1 MSAPRFFKYFA
12 FISYSRKDEAFAK
25 RLQHFL
31 MGFKLPGKL
40 RKKYPDKPK
49 HLRPIYRDKTN
60 MGIHKLDEAI
70 IQGLKLSRNLIV
82 ICSQNSANNNKNGKN
97 WVDEEVRNF
106 LKIAPE
112 NKHCVIPV
120 LLRKKGGPSTKECT
134 PPAVLEL
141 GLLAA
146 DVSDKGEKRVFSDVA
161 AKILG
166 LDPDELWDWWERS
179 QKFRRRWKWTFR
191 IIGAFM
197 VTLFGGCMW
206 YFSTFHYSYFT
217 DYVERNNIP
226 EGIHEISEDEAKHLH
241 SHYRITSY
249 GDSPSRIE
257 NLNAEGWPVE
267 TRELPGHEAR
277 PVSIT
282 VDYQE
287 ETLKIPSQQTYFNIA
302 GIPEQ
307 KRRFAEKSITFRATN
322 TLGANKSAGISDST
336 SIYAQFEAY
345 LSPSTRFNNQNVER
359 FQVERDKH
367 GFISKELYRN
377 VHNTKP
383 VRNNDGAWGCLYK
396 RDNKGRPLV
405 ITYTDYKGTPLP
417 NRFGIGSIRYKYN
430 PTAGQVQ
437 RITYHD
443 TQGALMSGPNGYA
456 EARYKWKSGNLQEVA
471 FYDAEKR
478 PCLNN
483 EGYAGYRSTHDQNG
497 HEISRM
503 FFDVEGHSCPGSDGV
518 AEIRRT
524 YDEHGHRSSES
535 YYDTANRLC
544 LNPKGYAILRTDYD
558 ERGNPVSES
567 YYDSEDR
574 ACLSNDGIANARIT
588 YDEQN
593 HPVCVATYDAE
604 GHPCLN
610 KKGIAETRFS
620 YDKRGNITRIATY
633 GVDGHPCICRDN
645 FAEARITY
653 DWQRNQTSVAYFD
666 TQGSPC
672 LCKEGYAKFKATYD
686 GRGNQV
692 SVAYFDTE
700 NNPCL
705 GKDGI
710 AKKHFSFDKRGNM
723 TQIAAYGADGHP
735 CMDNDSYAEVRV
747 TYCAQFYDTEGRI
760 CECKD
765 GFASVHWTYDKQGN
779 EISRTYYDAAGRQVE
794 PDFGGS
800 TGNDEKEKDEKGN
813 D

>member
-60 MGIHKLDEAI
+60 MVIHKLDEAI

-106 LKIAPE
+106 LKIDQE

-197 VTLFGGCMW
+197 VTLFGGCIW
-206 YFSTFHYSYFT
+206 YFNTLHISYFT
-217 DYVERNNIP
+217 DYEECNNVP
-226 EGIHEISEDEAKHLH
+226 VGIHEISEDETKLLH
-241 SHYRITSY
+241 SHYRITSL
-249 GDSPSRIE
+249 GDDPTLIE
-257 NLNAEGWPVE
+257 NLNAEGRPVD
-267 TRELPGHEAR
+267 TRELPRHEAR

-282 VDYQE
+282 VDYHRD
-287 ETLKIPSQQTYFNIA
+287 TRTTPFQQTYFNIA

-307 KRRFAEKSITFRATN
+307 TRMLRENSTTFRATN
-322 TLGANKSAGISDST
+322 TLGANKSAGISEAA

-359 FQVERDKH
+359 FQVERDKR

-377 VHNTKP
+377 VHNTTP
-383 VRNNDGAWGCLYK
+383 VRNNDGAWGCQYK
-396 RDNKGRPLV
+396 RDDKGRPLV
-405 ITYTDYKGTPLP
+405 ITYTDYKGTPQP
-417 NRFGIGSIRYKYN
+417 NRFGIGSIRYEYH
-430 PTAGQVQ
+430 PTEEQVQ

-456 EARYKWKSGNLQEVA
+456 EARYKWRSGNLQKVS
-471 FYDAEKR
+471 FYDAERR

-483 EGYAGYRSTHDQNG
+483 EGYAGYHSIHDQNG

-503 FFDVEGHSCPGSDGV
+503 YFDVKGLSSSGNDGV
-518 AEIRRT
+518 AKIRRT
-524 YDEHGHRSSES
+524 YDEYGHRTSES
-535 YYDTANRLC
+535 YYDTANRPC
-544 LNPKGYAILRTDYD
+544 LNTNGYAILRTDYD

-567 YYDSEDR
+567 YYDSEGK
-574 ACLSNDGIANARIT
+574 ACLSKNGIANARIT

-593 HPVCVATYDAE
+593 RPICVAIYDAE

-620 YDKRGNITRIATY
+620 FDDRGNITQIATY
-633 GVDGHPCICRDN
+633 GLDGRPCMSSDN
-645 FAEARITY
+645 FAKARITY
-653 DWQRNQTSVAYFD
+653 DQHRHQTSVAYFD
-666 TQGSPC
+666 KQGRPC
-672 LCKEGYAKFKATYD
+672 LCKEGYAKFSATYD
-686 GRGNQV
+686 KGGNQT

-700 NNPCL
+700 NHPCS

-710 AKKHFSFDKRGNM
+710 AKKHYSFDKQGNM
-723 TQIAAYGADGHP
+723 TQIATYGADGRP
-735 CMDNDSYAEVRV
+735 CMGSDCYAEARV

-765 GFASVHWTYDKQGN
+765 GFASVHWTYDEHGN

-800 TGNDEKEKDEKGN
+800 MGNAEEEKKEKDI